1 MQFWTD
7 VIWTGVDYMFI
18 DMPPGTGDVPLTVF
32 QSIPLDGIVI
42 VTSPQDLVGMIVQK
56 AVNMANMMNIP
67 VLGIVENMS
76 YIKCPDCGRKISV
89 FGESGVDA
97 LALEY
102 GIPNVAKIPIDS
114 DLTKAADTGNI
125 ENFQNNYLSDF
136 FDKISKKLK

>member
-1 MQFWTD
+1 
-7 VIWTGVDYMFI
+7 
-18 DMPPGTGDVPLTVF
+18 
-32 QSIPLDGIVI
+32 
-42 VTSPQDLVGMIVQK
+42 
-56 AVNMANMMNIP
+56 
-67 VLGIVENMS
+67 MS

-114 DLTKAADTGNI
+114 ELTKAADTGNI

>member
-1 MQFWTD
+1 MYCTPCESFWTESQL
-7 VIWTGVDYMFI
+7 VD
-18 DMPPGTGDVPLTVF
+18 G
-32 QSIPLDGIVI
+32 
-42 VTSPQDLVGMIVQK
+42 
-56 AVNMANMMNIP
+56 
-67 VLGIVENMS
+67 
-76 YIKCPDCGRKISV
+76 KCPDCGRKISV

-114 DLTKAADTGNI
+114 ELTKAADTGNI

>member
-1 MQFWTD
+1 MEGSPVNLLARYFPQLMQ
-7 VIWTGVDYMFI
+7 
-18 DMPPGTGDVPLTVF
+18 
-32 QSIPLDGIVI
+32 
-42 VTSPQDLVGMIVQK
+42 
-56 AVNMANMMNIP
+56 MMNVPI
-67 VLGIVENMS
+67 LGIVENMS
-76 YIKCPDCGRKISV
+76 YIECPDCGRKISV

-114 DLTKAADTGNI
+114 ELTKAADTGNI